1 MKRYVIRWL
10 IASLLMSGTAWAQV
24 PPGAVPLEQLM
35 PEGTVKAEAQ
45 PTTKPFSRKLGIA
58 GVVVALGGVAVL
70 GPWGTP
76 VTVVDSTYC
85 VTDRLDV
92 YEGGCNARGKQ
103 AMIGAAMLGGGI
115 LLAWTGLRSVKV
127 APQVSKTSQAVNV
140 SVQWGGQRAKRP

>member
-1 MKRYVIRWL
+1 MKKYVIRWL
-10 IASLLMSGTAWAQV
+10 IASLMMSGTAWAQE
-24 PPGAVPLEQLM
+24 PTPEQVAL
-35 PEGTVKAEAQ
+35 GRKLVAEATQ
-45 PTTKPFSRKLGIA
+45 ETRPFSRKLGIA

-76 VTVVDSTYC
+76 VTVVDTTYC
-85 VTDRLDV
+85 VTDAYNV

-127 APQVSKTSQAVNV
+127 KSQVSKTRKAVAV
-140 SVQWGGQRAKRP
+140 SVEWGGARAQQR